1 MCMLTRRT
9 QLLLDAERYTQL
21 ARVAEQTQRS
31 VGAVIREAID
41 RYLPSTTLTREQAL
55 EHFDTSARLDISDPA
70 EIRREIDTMY
80 DRLA

>member
-9 QLLLDAERYTQL
+9 HLLLDEEQY
-21 ARVAEQTQRS
+21 ARLEQRAGQTHRS

-41 RYLPSTTLTREQAL
+41 RYLPSTTMTRAQAL
-55 EHFDTSARLDISDPA
+55 EHFDTAPRLDVSGA
-70 EIRREIDTMY
+70 EEVRAEIDTMY

>member
-1 MCMLTRRT
+1 MLTRRT
-9 QLLLDAERYTQL
+9 QLLLDDERYTQL
-21 ARVAEQTQRS
+21 ARLAEQTQRS

-41 RYLPSTTLTREQAL
+41 RYLPSTTMTRAQAL
-55 EHFDTSARLDISDPA
+55 EYFDTAPRLDISDPE